1 MPIGLLFLLKNDE
14 EEGFFKKNYFVFKI
28 RKKVI
33 SILFETQRQA
43 ETFHPL
49 V

>member
-1 MPIGLLFLLKNDE
+1 MPISLLFLLKNDE
-14 EEGFFKKNYFVFKI
+14 EEGFLKKNYFVFKI

-33 SILFETQRQA
+33 SILFERQRQA